1 MINDKNVKEQEIID
15 EAYKVSKE
23 INEICDKNRKKELE
37 NDENER

>member
-23 INEICDKNRKKELE
+23 INEICDRSNKREDDKE
-37 NDENER
+37 DYR

>member
-23 INEICDKNRKKELE
+23 INEICDKSRKKELD
-37 NDENER
+37 NENER

>member
-1 MINDKNVKEQEIID
+1 MNDKDIKEKEIID

-23 INEICDKNRKKELE
+23 INEICDKSKKQEV